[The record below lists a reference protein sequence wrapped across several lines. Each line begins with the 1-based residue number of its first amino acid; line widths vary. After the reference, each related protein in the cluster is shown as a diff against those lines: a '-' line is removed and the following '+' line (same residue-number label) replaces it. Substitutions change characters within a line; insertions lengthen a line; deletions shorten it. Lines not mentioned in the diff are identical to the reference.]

1 MLVLTL
7 DKFNWGHAVSDKDKS
22 KLALALEETSKSLKF
37 NKERQKVELVVY
49 ETPED
54 YLY

>member
-22 KLALALEETSKSLKF
+22 KLALALEETSKSLLLDA
-37 NKERQKVELVVY
+37 KEKKSELVVY